1 MENSDSYIVNGV
13 SLWYDSDSK
22 VASEQALLYSMLRC
36 DSRRF
41 WPSLR
46 NFVKLHMNE
55 EFPVHAQEAYI
66 LFMDKAPEEKRMM
79 IPVNQDIF
87 NRYKQFW
94 EALETQVKPGMTI
107 DQAGEM
113 VREEYGD
120 TFWWYN
126 IFGRKPI
133 NVTGKIGND
142 VHG

>member
-1 MENSDSYIVNGV
+1 
-13 SLWYDSDSK
+13 
-22 VASEQALLYSMLRC
+22 
-36 DSRRF
+36 
-41 WPSLR
+41 
-46 NFVKLHMNE
+46 MNE

-120 TFWWYN
+120 TYWWYN
-126 IFGRKPI
+126 IFGRKMFI
-133 NVTGKIGND
+133 VHRKIDNELPS
-142 VHG
+142 